1 MPRAERRQVSKEI
14 KSIARKAKEAM
25 YKWVITLDHE
35 PTDSELLAW
44 QAGYIAGLN
53 RDNED

>member
-14 KSIARKAKEAM
+14 RSIARKAKEAM

-35 PTDSELLAW
+35 PTDNELLAW